1 MRRDR
6 HPGGRPPQSQRVQ
19 VLARRQHSLDHRALA
34 RILLSI
40 ATIRAEQARQREATT
55 PTDQATSQAGGRS

>member
-19 VLARRQHSLDHRALA
+19 VLARRRPSLDHRALA
-34 RILLSI
+34 RILLTI
-40 ATIRAEQARQREATT
+40 ATTRAEQARQHETTT
-55 PTDQATSQAGGRS
+55 PTDQMAAQPGGQS